1 LEKKWNRGILLALI
15 VFLLAALFLPPVS
28 ATPLSDRKQELGD
41 IRKEINE
48 GKKEL
53 KELEEQEA
61 ELLAE
66 IAAMEDSIANI
77 NAELALLV
85 RQIKTTESEI
95 EVTEAELLDAEIRLA
110 EREDF
115 LNRRIRAIYEMGR
128 VNYLQ
133 VILEASS
140 FTDFLSR
147 FTHLQLIVDKDT
159 YLLEAVQQER
169 EEIAQQKVE
178 LEEKRDSLV
187 KMRRKS
193 LDKRKQL
200 ETQTAKREQLLK
212 SVRDAYEEYEANIR
226 AMEKEVKEIERVIK
240 ELEEAQRRANRSN
253 NSGPAGQLLWPV
265 PGYTRITSPFGYRI
279 HPITGKPGTFHGGID
294 IGAPRGATILAA
306 ESGSAYSYSSPS
318 GYGNYVI
325 IIHGGGLSTL
335 YAHNQSNAISH
346 GQQVNRGDTIA
357 YIGSTGMSTGPHLH
371 FEVRVN
377 GVRVNPMSYFN

>member
-1 LEKKWNRGILLALI
+1 MEKKWNRGIILALI
-15 VFLLAALFLPPVS
+15 IFLLAAFFLPPVS

-41 IRKEINE
+41 IRKEIDE

-53 KELEEQEA
+53 KELEEQEE

-66 IAAMEDSIANI
+66 IAAMEDSIAII
-77 NAELALLV
+77 NEEIAQLA
-85 RQIKTTESEI
+85 RQIKS
-95 EVTEAELLDAEIRLA
+95 TEADIEFTEAKLQDAEERLA
-110 EREDF
+110 QREDF

-133 VILEASS
+133 VIFEASS
-140 FTDFLSR
+140 FTDFLTR

-159 YLLEAVQQER
+159 SLLEAVQRER
-169 EEIAQQKVE
+169 EDIALQKEE
-178 LEEKRDSLV
+178 LEEKRNDLL
-187 KMRRKS
+187 KMRSKNVS
-193 LDKRKQL
+193 KRKQL
-200 ETQTAKREQLLK
+200 ETQTAKREELLT
-212 SVRDAYEEYEANIR
+212 SVREAYEEYEANIR

-240 ELEEAQRRANRSN
+240 ELEAAQRKA
-253 NSGPAGQLLWPV
+253 NSGGSGPSGQLLWPV
-265 PGYTRITSPFGYRI
+265 PSSNRITSPFGYRI

-294 IGAPRGATILAA
+294 IGASRGSIIRAA
-306 ESGSAYSYSSPS
+306 ERGTAYSYSSPS

-335 YAHNQSNAISH
+335 YAHNQSNAITH

-377 GVRVNPMSYFN
+377 GARVNPMSYFN